1 MYPLR
6 YASQRAIVLLFN
18 EHNNNVILLVPNSAC
33 YFISHHYA
41 GVKFAELN
49 HRLRFWPYTDC
60 NTFIRMKICF
70 DKTEGSS
77 VNTIWRLL
85 FYQHIVYRSSR
96 CIMLVCIISYC
107 LLEQQFL
114 SFMATSCN
122 DVRLRTS
129 HHANT
134 NELWNT
140 VNVFLRWIRMMF
152 SWIRYRCAIPR
163 IVCTFAEPWIM

>member
-1 MYPLR
+1 MKYI
-6 YASQRAIVLLFN
+6 YRAIVLLRVFN
-18 EHNNNVILLVPNSAC
+18 EHNDNVILLVPNSAC
-33 YFISHHYA
+33 YFISHPYA
-41 GVKFAELN
+41 RVKYAELN

-70 DKTEGSS
+70 HKTEGSS
-77 VNTIWRLL
+77 DNRPTFGVYYFINILYR
-85 FYQHIVYRSSR
+85 YRSSR
-96 CIMLVCIISYC
+96 CIMLICIISYC
-107 LLEQQFL
+107 ILEQKCL
-114 SFMATSCN
+114 WPTSCN
-122 DVRLRTS
+122 DVRLWPS

-134 NELWNT
+134 NKLWNT